1 MKKVIESN
9 WNLCK
14 INKKFQEIVQQILIL
29 AFTRNENIHDLL
41 GCKNIVNNRVQKKSR
56 NKISLFIKCFSKP
69 ENLCYTQVVHSSN
82 LTRNVTKKVTA
93 SYIILIVKINL

>member
-9 WNLCK
+9 WNLRK
-14 INKKFQEIVQQILIL
+14 INKEFQEIVQQILIL

-56 NKISLFIKCFSKP
+56 TKLVYSLSVF
-69 ENLCYTQVVHSSN
+69 
-82 LTRNVTKKVTA
+82 RNRKTCVTHKL
-93 SYIILIVKINL
+93 YIQAI